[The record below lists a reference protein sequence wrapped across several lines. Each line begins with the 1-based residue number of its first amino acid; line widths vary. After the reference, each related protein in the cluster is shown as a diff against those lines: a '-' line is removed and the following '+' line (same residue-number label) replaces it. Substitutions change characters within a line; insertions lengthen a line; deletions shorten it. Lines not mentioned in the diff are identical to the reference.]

1 MDDRVGAC
9 GMPHHV
15 LRGDGSSL
23 DRTRRDG
30 PTAGTHVLGGGPR
43 RAPPHGRGVARRGLE
58 PPDDPGVRGLRRA
71 GAGRG
76 RPRRPHGTGHDPGVR
91 RAGDRDAPLLPGHRP
106 RRCALLRAA
115 EGRTAR
121 AHGRRGKG
129 RGPARGRRAA
139 VAPGSRAHG
148 ARGGA
153 GELAAHAP
161 LLLPL
166 RRTHRHRRRGPHPPL
181 PRLPDRALPAD
192 RPRGDHAG
200 HRRPGP
206 RAARPPAALARGPLL
221 DARRLRRTRRVHRAG
236 GAPRG
241 RGGGRGHR
249 RRRRQLRGEP
259 AVALPLQPD
268 AGLQRP
274 RGLLHD
280 HRGRRG
286 DPRGP
291 LVLPRGPAGGL
302 RLGRGAA
309 AVRHL
314 DRRPA
319 DRELVRRPA
328 AASVTAAG
336 LPRRYVPRRSVR
348 RRAPA

>member
-1 MDDRVGAC
+1 MDDKVVRLREST
-9 GMPHHV
+9 PRT
-15 LRGDGSSL
+15 RGDGSDL

-30 PTAGTHVLGGGPR
+30 PTAGTHLLGGGPGR
-43 RAPPHGRGVARRGLE
+43 TPPHGRGVARRGVE
-58 PPDDPGVRGLRRA
+58 PPDDPGVRGLRRP

-76 RPRRPHGTGHDPGVR
+76 RTRRPHRTGDDPGVR
-91 RAGDRDAPLLPGHRP
+91 RAGDRDAPLLPRHRAG
-106 RRCALLRAA
+106 RRALLRAA
-115 EGRTAR
+115 EGRAAR
-121 AHGRRGKG
+121 PDGRRGAG

-139 VAPGSRAHG
+139 VAAGSRADG

-166 RRTHRHRRRGPHPPL
+166 RRAHRHRRRGPHPPL
-181 PRLPDRALPAD
+181 PRVPDRALPAH

-206 RAARPPAALARGPLL
+206 RPARPPAALARGPLL
-221 DARRLRRTRRVHRAG
+221 DAGRLRRARRVHRAG
-236 GAPRG
+236 GTPRG
-241 RGGGRGHR
+241 RRGGRGHR

-259 AVALPLQPD
+259 AVALPVQPD
-268 AGLQRP
+268 AGLQRA
-274 RGLLHD
+274 RRLVGD
-280 HRGRRG
+280 HRRRRG
-286 DPRGP
+286 DPRSP
-291 LVLPRGPAGGL
+291 LVLPRGPAGRL

-319 DRELVRRPA
+319 DRGLVRRPA

-336 LPRRYVPRRSVR
+336 LPPGAVTRRVP
-348 RRAPA
+348 A